1 MLIRLDVPL
10 KINLEL
16 ATLIFFAA
24 IGYAFLIKINFY
36 STLGVSWFAGN
47 LTPSYL
53 FFSSVSYVI
62 AGCLGGVLGWFL
74 LTLKNK
80 SWWKYLLSFLILIL
94 ICMAIVILSLTNWLY
109 ATLGIYTKYISWTFY
124 ILLTAYYVFNSLFQ
138 LQYADNNRLNFG
150 IIFMIISAYVIVPSL
165 SGSLEARALLK
176 NPSYITSMIKIKDDT
191 NNWYLI
197 DYVNDKA
204 IIMQGNKTQVF
215 KIIEYKDI
223 VQIDNSL
230 VQVK

>member
-24 IGYAFLIKINFY
+24 IGYAFLFKLNFY
-36 STLGVSWFAGN
+36 TTLGVSWFAGN

-53 FFSSVSYVI
+53 FLSSFTYII
-62 AGCLGGVLGWFL
+62 AGFLGGVLGWFL
-74 LTLKNK
+74 LTLKNNR
-80 SWWKYLLSFLILIL
+80 WWRYLLAFLAFILV
-94 ICMAIVILSLTNWLY
+94 CMATIVFIFTNWLY
-109 ATLGIYTKYISWTFY
+109 TVMGIYAKNVSWFFY
-124 ILLTAYYVFNSLFQ
+124 LLLTAYYVFNSLFQ
-138 LQYADNNRLNFG
+138 LQYSENKKLNFG
-150 IIFMIISAYVIVPSL
+150 IIFMILSAYVLVPFF
-165 SGSLEARALLK
+165 SGSIEARALLK
-176 NPSYITSMIKIKDDT
+176 NPSYVTSMIKIKDDT